1 MPRLSQNEIEEECME
16 NNADELVIVGAP
28 THPGRVTISVPANN
42 GWRAPSLNLAAARAV
57 RHREILLGRS
67 MTKEEQ
73 DAFIKKLC
81 EPR

>member
-28 THPGRVTISVPANN
+28 THPGRVNINIPQSND
-42 GWRAPSLNLAAARAV
+42 WKAPSLNLAAARAV
-57 RHREILLGRS
+57 RHEELRLGRS

>member
-1 MPRLSQNEIEEECME
+1 MPHMSPADIRKVESEME
-16 NNADELVIVGAP
+16 NDELVVIGAP
-28 THPGRVTISVPANN
+28 KHPGRVSINIPQNN
-42 GWRAPSLNLAAARAV
+42 DWKAPSLNLAAARAV
-57 RHREILLGRS
+57 RHEELRLGRS